1 MYFIWYYD
9 ILCILCSWDRI
20 GSQRLTC
27 TSTFTE
33 TTPCFFQK
41 PFLHHCVFGVTTSRH
56 FCASHLSARTGE
68 MKPASWCEC
77 RVPLLLDR
85 QHAWRAHVQLP
96 ELKPFSRTKNQSACS
111 ARDDEM
117 SFQKQGKADS
127 EQCSSNSFFFTAT
140 LNIKHAQMERPSKGS

>member
-20 GSQRLTC
+20 GSRRLTC
-27 TSTFTE
+27 RAHQLLQR
-33 TTPCFFQK
+33 PPHVFFQK

-56 FCASHLSARTGE
+56 LCATHLSARTGE

-111 ARDDEM
+111 WDDEM
-117 SFQKQGKADS
+117 SKKQGKADS
-127 EQCSSNSFFFTAT
+127 EQCS
-140 LNIKHAQMERPSKGS
+140 